1 MKMCTF
7 PIASPSLSQNTHAHT
22 HTCRDTHTNTQAWIH
37 TNTDLL
43 CICFVICAKLI
54 CAFHSQMTNARSWG
68 WCRPPHVGF
77 INYAS
82 MLTSRVT
89 ASIAQARRGG
99 VRPCWTQMN
108 RSDSSQIPCPTPWL
122 AGRGGKMEHREES
135 PFCVS
140 ICAETSRSP
149 SQSVLSC
156 EHVLPAGRCCHVS
169 NLGARLPS
177 KGSWQSHP
185 GWGGHRRPALGAPA
199 GFGSGEDTCFFLILL
214 SSTLRKTDVF
224 GCCCDVCIL
233 GYQGWYSGAPG

>member
-1 MKMCTF
+1 
-7 PIASPSLSQNTHAHT
+7 
-22 HTCRDTHTNTQAWIH
+22 
-37 TNTDLL
+37 
-43 CICFVICAKLI
+43 
-54 CAFHSQMTNARSWG
+54 MTNARSWG

-199 GFGSGEDTCFFLILL
+199 GFGSGEDTCFFLAVHGGDSGTLVLTPPTCGIQL
-214 SSTLRKTDVF
+214 SCRKQLAHQ
-224 GCCCDVCIL
+224 VCIAGGDFIFL
-233 GYQGWYSGAPG
+233 IHVVTISARTPAASGPGGQHRAGGER